1 MSNEIKITRKY
12 NRNNVKTQK
21 KGSLHIKGK
30 ITSKKDGWIN
40 IKIYGNPFERGFA
53 HGYLLSDKLKQ
64 LMNALPF
71 IVENEYSQKLCEYIQ
86 LCNTL
91 IKPNL
96 IKYFPEYYDELRGI
110 SKGAFSQ
117 KVLVSVDWLIAWNS
131 LLSMSLYYK
140 NCKKH
145 NNNTNNNRCSAF
157 IATGDATQNGDIIM
171 AHNTHSDYVTAQFF
185 NINMCIIPE
194 EGSSFIM
201 QTAPGFIA
209 SGTDWFI
216 SSSGIIGCET
226 TISNITYVP
235 DFKNGYPYFCRI
247 RKAMQYGNTID
258 DYIKIM
264 RSYNAGD
271 YACSWLLGNIKT
283 NEIALL
289 EIGLKHHSVHRTKN
303 GFFYGMNSVLNETI
317 RETETNDTDLFNDKT
332 SSGSRNYRLHQL
344 LTEKYYGKLNIQNA
358 KDILSDHYDSF
369 LNKNIMN
376 ANGICKHS
384 ELDGTT
390 SKNKYYPYG
399 CVDGK
404 VVNSKLAKQ
413 LMYIGRFGSCCGR
426 IFNSSKFITQHPEY
440 KGWLKYLVDIPKYKW
455 STIRID
461 N

>member
-1 MSNEIKITRKY
+1 
-12 NRNNVKTQK
+12 
-21 KGSLHIKGK
+21 
-30 ITSKKDGWIN
+30 
-40 IKIYGNPFERGFA
+40 
-53 HGYLLSDKLKQ
+53 
-64 LMNALPF
+64 
-71 IVENEYSQKLCEYIQ
+71 
-86 LCNTL
+86 
-91 IKPNL
+91 
-96 IKYFPEYYDELRGI
+96 
-110 SKGAFSQ
+110 
-117 KVLVSVDWLIAWNS
+117 
-131 LLSMSLYYK
+131 
-140 NCKKH
+140 
-145 NNNTNNNRCSAF
+145 
-157 IATGDATQNGDIIM
+157 
-171 AHNTHSDYVTAQFF
+171 
-185 NINMCIIPE
+185 
-194 EGSSFIM
+194 
-201 QTAPGFIA
+201 
-209 SGTDWFI
+209 
-216 SSSGIIGCET
+216 
-226 TISNITYVP
+226 
-235 DFKNGYPYFCRI
+235 
-247 RKAMQYGNTID
+247 MQYGNTID

-289 EIGLKHHSVHRTKN
+289 EIGLKHHAVHRTKN

-384 ELDGTT
+384 ELDGTN
-390 SKNKYYPYG
+390 SKKKYYPYG

-426 IFNSSKFITQHPEY
+426 IFNSSKFIVQHPEY

-455 STIRID
+455 SNIRID